1 MFKDLIRVIGLS
13 LIISGI
19 TLYFIPQN
27 EQSQN
32 NESLKADVQELQTT
46 LKKRDEEIAKLQ
58 TASEKPA
65 EADTKEEGK
74 QEIKTFKLTI
84 EDGDT
89 SLEIATILEGHKL
102 IKNADDFNKLLKSDG
117 YATKIQVGS
126 YELNND
132 MSMEEI
138 ATEITTK

>member
-1 MFKDLIRVIGLS
+1 MIRILGLS

-27 EQSQN
+27 EQSRN

-46 LKKRDEEIAKLQ
+46 LKKREEEIAKLQ

>member
-1 MFKDLIRVIGLS
+1 MIRVLGLS

-27 EQSQN
+27 EQSRN

-58 TASEKPA
+58 TASKKPA

>member
-1 MFKDLIRVIGLS
+1 MFKDLIRILGLS

-27 EQSQN
+27 EQSRN

-46 LKKRDEEIAKLQ
+46 LKKREEEIAKLQ

>member
-1 MFKDLIRVIGLS
+1 MFKDLIRVLGLS

-27 EQSQN
+27 EQSRN

-46 LKKRDEEIAKLQ
+46 LKKREEEIAKLQ

>member
-1 MFKDLIRVIGLS
+1 MIRVIGLS

>member
-1 MFKDLIRVIGLS
+1 MIRVLGLS

-27 EQSQN
+27 EQSRN

-46 LKKRDEEIAKLQ
+46 LKKREEEIAKLQ

>member
-1 MFKDLIRVIGLS
+1 MFKDLIRVLGLS

-27 EQSQN
+27 EQSRN

-46 LKKRDEEIAKLQ
+46 LKKRDEEITKLQ

>member
-1 MFKDLIRVIGLS
+1 MIRVIGLS

-27 EQSQN
+27 EQSRN